1 MGAVRLVDGDV
12 ASEGRV
18 EVCNGATWG
27 TVCDD
32 FWGSLDAQVVCRQL
46 GYSTDGRSMHIT
58 MQIAVTLSG
67 LQIELAKHTLVLS
80 CFDYLQEHLRF
91 QQHTSNKAL
100 IPFC

>member
-18 EVCNGATWG
+18 EVCNGTAWG

-46 GYSTDGRSMHIT
+46 GYSTDGIRLS
-58 MQIAVTLSG
+58 TLPVHACT
-67 LQIELAKHTLVLS
+67 I
-80 CFDYLQEHLRF
+80 YM
-91 QQHTSNKAL
+91 
-100 IPFC
+100 